1 MMWVTFESVGLR
13 ILVTIL
19 EQSDVRPTP
28 RSPGRYDLS
37 MADETMV
44 SGRNLQERVS
54 YLGRA
59 ALLVASHPLEG
70 FDRIRGRTEIVL
82 CEYLPS
88 VTGQKPSATTTE
100 PVRKLHELLGLEW
113 PCPLERDFEEAWT
126 DLERTMAST
135 SVKVG
140 AGHDA
145 DLNLANVVWCAIRHM
160 DPLRVL
166 ETGVARGVTSVL
178 ALRALSQSNGGQGRL
193 WSIDL
198 PPMMH
203 GWHEQSKVLVDE
215 NAWPD
220 WTYVR
225 GSSRRT
231 MASTCA
237 AMKSIDIF
245 IHDSLHTP
253 QTMKYEFEKAWPY
266 MRTGGLLI
274 SDDVEDNSAFVDFV
288 QSHDVDKWFT
298 APKAD
303 KEGLFGVVLKE

>member
-1 MMWVTFESVGLR
+1 
-13 ILVTIL
+13 
-19 EQSDVRPTP
+19 
-28 RSPGRYDLS
+28 
-37 MADETMV
+37 MADETMT

-59 ALLVASHPLEG
+59 ALVVASHPLEG
-70 FDRIRGRTEIVL
+70 LDRIRGRMEIVL
-82 CEYLPS
+82 CEHLPS

-100 PVRKLHELLGLEW
+100 PVRNLHELLGVEW
-113 PCPLERDFEEAWT
+113 PCSLEQDFNETWSALERN
-126 DLERTMAST
+126 MASMGLR
-135 SVKVG
+135 VG
-140 AGHDA
+140 KGHDA
-145 DLNLANVVWCAIRHM
+145 DANLAHVVWCAIRHM
-160 DPLRVL
+160 DPQRVL

-178 ALRALSQSNGGQGRL
+178 ALRALSQSNGGLGRL

-198 PPMMH
+198 PPMMP

-215 NAWPD
+215 TAWPD

-231 MASTCA
+231 MNATCA
-237 AMKSIDIF
+237 VMKSIDIF

-266 MRTGGLLI
+266 MRAGALLI
-274 SDDVEDNSAFVDFV
+274 SDDIEDNAAFVDFV
-288 QSHDVDKWFT
+288 KSHDVEKWFT

-303 KEGLFGVVLKE
+303 KEGLFGVAIKE